1 MGTNEISVG
10 CLRGSGRGA
19 LLTRKEPQARTC
31 PSALTATLMLSPA
44 ATETARKPSSSRAGT
59 IMGHVSSSSVSMI
72 LPGFSGSGT
81 FEVILPSAAA
91 SLIPH
96 DQTWMQK

>member
-1 MGTNEISVG
+1 
-10 CLRGSGRGA
+10 
-19 LLTRKEPQARTC
+19 
-31 PSALTATLMLSPA
+31 
-44 ATETARKPSSSRAGT
+44 
-59 IMGHVSSSSVSMI
+59 MGHVSSSSVSMI

-96 DQTWMQK
+96 DQTWMRQWKRRVRRAS